1 MLSLGTN
8 VSIAGAHGALNFL
21 KGSPD
26 GGRNHSGL
34 VESQNDRPFTP
45 KNVPTPWQHCVLTW
59 LLVAPAQ
66 GLETIDTLMQAVK
79 SFMEVGQG
87 LSYMPPNLNLQCNL
101 RLEYFRPHFMQVKCE
116 TQEGLATS

>member
-8 VSIAGAHGALNFL
+8 VSIAGPRGSLNFL
-21 KGSPD
+21 KGSP
-26 GGRNHSGL
+26 GGGLNHSGL

-45 KNVPTPWQHCVLTW
+45 KNVPTPWQHCVLAW

-66 GLETIDTLMQAVK
+66 GLETIDTLMQAGKTLK

-87 LSYMPPNLNLQCNL
+87 LSYVPPNLNLPCNL
-101 RLEYFRPHFMQVKCE
+101 RLEYFWPHFHAGE
-116 TQEGLATS
+116 L